1 MPYMMIRHKVKD
13 FSAWKTVFE
22 EHGGTRAAAGSKGG
36 YLLRNQD
43 DPSETVILLEV
54 DDTAGFREM
63 VASADLRDAMQ
74 RVGVAD
80 QPDFYFLDEDS
91 RPTQ

>member
-1 MPYMMIRHKVKD
+1 MPYMIIRHKVKD
-13 FSAWKTVFE
+13 FAAWKTVFE
-22 EHGGTRAAAGSKGG
+22 EHGGTRATAGSKGG

-43 DPSETVILLEV
+43 DPNETVILLEV
-54 DDTAGFREM
+54 DDTAGAREM
-63 VASADLRDAMQ
+63 AGSADLRDAMQ
-74 RVGVAD
+74 RAGVAD